1 MSYRRSQP
9 DRSDNVA
16 PFAAAN
22 GGTAGGHDADIAV
35 RVGVGIGRPVS
46 GLGIMAGILGTIV
59 TVRRREERRTR

>member
-1 MSYRRSQP
+1 
-9 DRSDNVA
+9 VA